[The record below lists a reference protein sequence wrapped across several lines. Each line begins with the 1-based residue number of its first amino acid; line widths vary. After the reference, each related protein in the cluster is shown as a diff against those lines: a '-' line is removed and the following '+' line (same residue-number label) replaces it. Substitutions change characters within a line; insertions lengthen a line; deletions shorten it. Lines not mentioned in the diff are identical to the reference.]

1 MNIRIFLIL
10 LAIVAFSCRAPM
22 KVYTT
27 VDKTVD
33 FSSYKTFNF
42 YEIREEHL
50 HIKEVNR
57 RRLAM
62 AIELELGYKGI
73 KKVSENP
80 DLLVNLYSSMN
91 RREVTTTNQSA
102 VGYYGAAT
110 PYGTGVGI
118 SVSPPSSYASS
129 YTTGT
134 VTFDLV
140 DRLKNMLVLEG
151 IATIDATDNDNADRI
166 INYTVKKVFKDIPY
180 KIKR

>member
-1 MNIRIFLIL
+1 MNVRIL
-10 LAIVAFSCRAPM
+10 LLLLAFAAASCSAPM

-27 VDKTVD
+27 SDKTVD
-33 FSSYKTFNF
+33 FSKYKTFNF
-42 YEIREEHL
+42 YEIREDQL
-50 HIKEVNR
+50 QIKEVNR

-80 DLLVNLYSSMN
+80 DLLVNLYSSLN
-91 RREVTTTNQSA
+91 RREVTTVNQSA

-110 PYGTGVGI
+110 PYGMGVGI
-118 SVSPPSSYASS
+118 SISPPSSYASS

-140 DRLKNMLVLEG
+140 DREKNTLVLEG
-151 IATIDATDNDNADRI
+151 IATIDANDTDDADRV
-166 INYTVKKVFKDIPY
+166 INYTVKDVFKDIPDQ
-180 KIKR
+180 IKR